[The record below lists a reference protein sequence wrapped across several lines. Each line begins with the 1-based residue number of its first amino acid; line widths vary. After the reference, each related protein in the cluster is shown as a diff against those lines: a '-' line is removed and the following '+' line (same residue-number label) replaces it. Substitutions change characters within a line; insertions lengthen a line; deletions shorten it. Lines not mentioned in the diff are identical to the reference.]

1 MNTHEKKRIPKVVK
15 KKEEKPE
22 IRRVADILRT
32 VQGKNTA
39 YASAMLMDDSAIVTV
54 PTTSSGI
61 LSLDIILGGGYPYGR
76 LVELY
81 GPPGSGKT
89 TATLHALEATQR
101 RGGVGVFADSE
112 HALDTYYAKRLGVN
126 VPDLLL
132 FQPDTGEDALNFV
145 IDTVPELQP
154 GDLIVVDSVA
164 ALIPR
169 VELEGA
175 VGDQHMGLQARMMS
189 QAMRKLQGV
198 VSKAGVVV
206 LFINQTRQK
215 LAITW
220 GNPTT
225 TPGGEALKFTASVRI
240 EVTKTAPIKKGN
252 EVIGSGVRFKT
263 VKNKVYPPFREAE
276 TGIRFGRGVP
286 RSLDVL
292 TVASLLG
299 IVEKS
304 GSWLSYAGAQLGQGL
319 DNAADMV
326 ESGQPQLLDE
336 IERKVLECYQL
347 NSLGA

>member
-1 MNTHEKKRIPKVVK
+1 MVK

-22 IRRVADILRT
+22 TRRVADVLRA
-32 VQGKNTA
+32 VQGKNTV
-39 YASAMLMDDSAIVTV
+39 YASAMLMDDASIIAV

-61 LSLDIILGGGYPYGR
+61 LSLDIILGGGYPHGR
-76 LVELY
+76 IVELY

-101 RGGVGVFADSE
+101 RGGVGVFVDSE

-126 VPDLLL
+126 VSDLMLY
-132 FQPDTGEDALNFV
+132 QPDTGEDALNFV
-145 IDTVPELQP
+145 IDTVAELQS

-164 ALIPR
+164 SLVPR
-169 VELEGA
+169 AELEGDI
-175 VGDQHMGLQARMMS
+175 GDQHMGLQARMMG

-215 LAITW
+215 IGVTW
-220 GNPTT
+220 GSPIT
-225 TPGGEALKFTASVRI
+225 TPGGDALKFTASVRI

-252 EVIGSGVRFKT
+252 DVIGSGVRFKT

-299 IVEKS
+299 IVEKA
-304 GSWLSYAGAQLGQGL
+304 GSWISYAGTQLGQGI
-319 DNAADMV
+319 DNAAEMV
-326 ESGQPQLLDE
+326 EKQPQLLDE

>member
-1 MNTHEKKRIPKVVK
+1 MAK
-15 KKEEKPE
+15 KKEEQVE
-22 IRRVADILRT
+22 TRRVADVLRT

-39 YASAMLMDDSAIVTV
+39 YASAMLMDDASIVAV

-61 LSLDIILGGGYPYGR
+61 LSLDIILGGGYPHGR
-76 LVELY
+76 IVELY

-89 TATLHALEATQR
+89 TATLHALESVQR
-101 RGGVGVFADSE
+101 KGGIGAFIDIE
-112 HALDTYYAKRLGVN
+112 HALDLSYSKRLGVN

-132 FQPDTGEDALNFV
+132 YQPDTGEDALNFV
-145 IDTVPELQP
+145 IDTTPEMKS
-154 GDLIVVDSVA
+154 GDLIVIDSVA
-164 ALIPR
+164 ALVPR
-169 VELEGA
+169 VELEGS

-198 VSKAGVVV
+198 VSKAGVIA
-206 LFINQTRQK
+206 LLINQTRQR
-215 LAITW
+215 LNISW
-220 GNPTT
+220 GSPTT

-240 EVTKTAPIKKGN
+240 EVTKTAPIKKGT
-252 EVIGSGVRFKT
+252 EVIGSGVKFKT

-299 IVEKS
+299 IVEKA
-304 GSWLSYAGAQLGQGL
+304 GSWLSYAGSQLGQGL

-326 ESGQPQLLDE
+326 EKEQPQLIDE

>member
-1 MNTHEKKRIPKVVK
+1 MVK

-22 IRRVADILRT
+22 TRRVADVLRA
-32 VQGKNTA
+32 VQGKNTV
-39 YASAMLMDDSAIVTV
+39 YASAMLMDDASIIAV

-61 LSLDIILGGGYPYGR
+61 LSLDIILGGGYPHGR
-76 LVELY
+76 IVELY

-101 RGGVGVFADSE
+101 RGGVGVFVDSE

-126 VPDLLL
+126 VSDLMLY
-132 FQPDTGEDALNFV
+132 QPDTGEDALNFV
-145 IDTVPELQP
+145 IDTVAELQS

-164 ALIPR
+164 SLVPR
-169 VELEGA
+169 AELEGDI
-175 VGDQHMGLQARMMS
+175 GDQHMGLQARMMG

-215 LAITW
+215 IGVTW
-220 GNPTT
+220 GSPIT
-225 TPGGEALKFTASVRI
+225 TPGGDALKFTASVRI

-252 EVIGSGVRFKT
+252 DVIGSGVRFKT

-292 TVASLLG
+292 TVASL
-299 IVEKS
+299 
-304 GSWLSYAGAQLGQGL
+304 
-319 DNAADMV
+319 
-326 ESGQPQLLDE
+326 
-336 IERKVLECYQL
+336 
-347 NSLGA
+347 